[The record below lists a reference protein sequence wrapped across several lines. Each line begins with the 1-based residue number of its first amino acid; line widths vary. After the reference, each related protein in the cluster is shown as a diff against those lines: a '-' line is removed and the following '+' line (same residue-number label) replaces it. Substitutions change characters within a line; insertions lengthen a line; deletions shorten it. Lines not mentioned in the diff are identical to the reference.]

1 MLYGLPRKFNVSFDG
16 GGLSPALE
24 ETNDIGFQAVR
35 VSEGPEAGI
44 RLRLVLGGISGH
56 HDLARPTGVFCRPE
70 EATAIAD
77 AIIRVFI
84 DHGDRTNR
92 NRARLK
98 YVLDAWGFDRFLAAV
113 EDKLGPKA
121 HPH

>member
-1 MLYGLPRKFNVSFDG
+1 M
-16 GGLSPALE
+16 
-24 ETNDIGFQAVR
+24 R
-35 VSEGPEAGI
+35 VSEGPRPAFASASSSA
-44 RLRLVLGGISGH
+44 GISGH

-113 EDKLGPKA
+113 EDKLGRKLTRIDEALVAPRPATDRYA
-121 HPH
+121 HVGVQSSGRRASTGSAW